1 MKKILLVLMSLCM
14 LSSVCFASMA
24 DKVNAISSYTG
35 ETKKVSILL
44 DAPSGYA
51 ASEEIVD
58 MVQTKADEMFPTPKF
73 LITPFEDSQMM
84 KTIYREDN
92 GLSTMP
98 EQWASSFGQALKSTD
113 IQAIGKSLNT
123 DYILFIQVSDSGPN
137 YSHSSSFIPIPIF
150 GSVSSTKA
158 TTNVTCNIRVMDV
171 NTGKYVVMKSTTRS
185 GESSSTMVGG
195 IGSSSPSFEKVY
207 LEAIEKCLFELDI
220 DTSKL

>member
-44 DAPSGYA
+44 DAPLGYV
-51 ASEEIVD
+51 ASEEITD

-73 LITPFEDSQMM
+73 LITPFEESQMM
-84 KTIYREDN
+84 KQIYREDH
-92 GLSTMP
+92 GIPTT
-98 EQWASSFGQALKSTD
+98 EWASTYGQALKTSD
-113 IQAIGKSLNT
+113 IQEIGKSLNT
-123 DYILFIQVSDSGPN
+123 DYVLFIQVSDSGIQT
-137 YSHSSSFIPIPIF
+137 SHSSSFIPIPIF
-150 GSVSSTKA
+150 GNISSSKA

-171 NTGKYVVMKSTTRS
+171 KTGKYVVMKSTSRS

-195 IGSSSPSFEKVY
+195 VGSSTPSFEKVY

>member
-44 DAPSGYA
+44 DAPLGYV
-51 ASEEIVD
+51 ASEEITD
-58 MVQTKADEMFPTPKF
+58 MVQTKADELFPTPKF

-92 GLSTMP
+92 GLATT
-98 EQWASSFGQALKSTD
+98 EWASTFGQALKSSD

-123 DYILFIQVSDSGPN
+123 DYILFIQVSDSGVQQ
-137 YSHSSSFIPIPIF
+137 SHSSSFIPIPIF
-150 GSVSSTKA
+150 GNISSSKA

-195 IGSSSPSFEKVY
+195 IGSSTPSFEKVY

>member
-1 MKKILLVLMSLCM
+1 MKKILLILMSLCM

-44 DAPSGYA
+44 DAPSGYV
-51 ASEEIVD
+51 ASEEITD
-58 MVQTKADEMFPTPKF
+58 MVQTKAEEMFPTPKF

-92 GLSTMP
+92 GLSTVP
-98 EQWASSFGQALKSTD
+98 TQWASSFGQALKTSD

-137 YSHSSSFIPIPIF
+137 YSHSSSWIPIF
-150 GSVSSTKA
+150 GSISSSKA

-171 NTGKYVVMKSTTRS
+171 NTGKYVVMKSTERS
-185 GESSSTMVGG
+185 GESSSTSIGG
-195 IGSSSPSFEKVY
+195 IGGSSPSFEKVY

-220 DTSKL
+220 DISKL